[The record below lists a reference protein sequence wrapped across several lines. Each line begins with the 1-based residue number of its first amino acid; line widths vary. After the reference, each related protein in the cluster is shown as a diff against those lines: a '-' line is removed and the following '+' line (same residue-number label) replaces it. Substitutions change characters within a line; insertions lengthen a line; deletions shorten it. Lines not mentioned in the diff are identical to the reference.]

1 MTGPKQSIALGWPQL
16 TRPHCPGTMKKFAFV
31 DALGLDTAEAYRL
44 IVGCVVPRPIAWITT
59 MDAQGR
65 VNAAPFSSY
74 NYVATDPPMLAVN
87 IASRGDDLK
96 DTARNIRETGEFVVN
111 VADLATMESMHA
123 SAAEYPP
130 DVSETDALNIA
141 LLPSTRV
148 KPPRIAAS
156 PVQMECKLDQFIV
169 LGKGRN
175 TLYIGEVLA
184 FHLSTD
190 VYDGQR
196 VDSVALNPIA
206 RLGGPYYAA
215 LGEIYNRPMLQRP
228 PGGEGWVHQ
237 HNTSTPKK
245 DA

>member
-1 MTGPKQSIALGWPQL
+1 
-16 TRPHCPGTMKKFAFV
+16 MKNFAFV

-44 IVGCVVPRPIAWITT
+44 LVGCVVPRPIAWITSV
-59 MDAQGR
+59 DAEGR

-87 IASRGDDLK
+87 ITSKGDRLK
-96 DTARNIRETGEFVVN
+96 DTARNIREMREFVVN
-111 VADLATMESMHA
+111 VADVSTMTAMHA
-123 SAAEYPP
+123 SASEYPP
-130 DVSETDALNIA
+130 DVSETDALNIE

-175 TLYIGEVLA
+175 TLYIGEVVA

-190 VYDGQR
+190 IYDGQR
-196 VDSVALNPIA
+196 VDSVAMNPVA
-206 RLGGPYYAA
+206 RLGGPYYSA
-215 LGEIYNRPMLQRP
+215 LGEIFNRPMLQRP

-237 HNTSTPKK
+237 PSPPVKK
-245 DA
+245 V